1 MSSSEIAKLESRWRE
16 NPQGLTFAPLAEA
29 YRKMRNIPRALEI
42 LSEGLGRHPDYIPA
56 SIVLG
61 RCQLDLGDDPQA
73 EAAFSRVLEL
83 DDENVIALKALAEI
97 AERQGR
103 LDEAGARL
111 LALLA
116 IDRSN
121 DEARIQLARV
131 EELRSSGGP
140 ARTPESERAGAPD
153 VPLAMAAAP
162 SEDHVAAVVTE
173 PSPGSPADF
182 SMDADDIER
191 VTEAPVESPPLL
203 ADLEDNLQPSGQ
215 VEQLPDLVPDDAPA
229 ISSAVADATAMPG
242 LVGLD
247 FQEHSAGVVPLED
260 LAPGTASIEPLA
272 EIEGAEDI
280 LLDPAPTNEFQL
292 SSASDDWGTSSEAA
306 GGAEYQLPSAAE
318 ELAAFARTESDST
331 VAGDAD
337 AIAAEFERSPDDA
350 FGEGLHSE
358 AEGEPEPLG
367 ASDAFADLGRAGEA
381 EALFAP
387 AGSGESDSAGEPE
400 APAPDDDVAADFEE
414 AVAHEPPVEFAPAGL
429 TLEPAPDEDIDL
441 DEDDSLEQ
449 RAAAAT
455 SGPARFDGDDDD
467 DEALDSD
474 LVVTESMA
482 ELFLR
487 QGHRAEALRVYREL
501 YRRDRD
507 NLGLREKVDELETAL
522 AADVTAA
529 PAAASYRAPEPSR
542 SVAAFLS
549 GILTARPGDPPP
561 GWAAAQAPAPLS
573 AEAPPAAPPGEAA
586 PTRPASDHLSLSAVF
601 GDEGSPVPPA
611 TPGATVPSDDGI
623 SFDAFFGGD
632 QAGGAPRARTASR
645 EDDDL
650 DQFHAWLQNLK
661 R

>member
-61 RCQLDLGDDPQA
+61 RCQLDLGDDAQA

-103 LDEAGARL
+103 LDDAGARL
-111 LALLA
+111 LSLLA

-131 EELRSSGGP
+131 EALRSS
-140 ARTPESERAGAPD
+140 SLAGAT
-153 VPLAMAAAP
+153 
-162 SEDHVAAVVTE
+162 SEDHVAAGVTD
-173 PSPGSPADF
+173 PPPAAVTDS

-191 VTEAPVESPPLL
+191 VTEAPVDSPPLL
-203 ADLEDNLQPSGQ
+203 ADLEDNLQPAGE

-229 ISSAVADATAMPG
+229 ISSAGAEATAMPG

-247 FQEHSAGVVPLED
+247 FHEHSAGVVPLQD
-260 LAPGTASIEPLA
+260 LAPGTASIEPLT

-280 LLDPAPTNEFQL
+280 LLEPAPTNEFQL
-292 SSASDDWGTSSEAA
+292 SSASDDWGASSEAA

-318 ELAAFARTESDST
+318 ELAAFARTDSDGT
-331 VAGDAD
+331 AAGDAD
-337 AIAAEFERSPDDA
+337 ALASEFERSPDDA
-350 FGEGLHSE
+350 LIGESLLADADPDSE
-358 AEGEPEPLG
+358 PAPLG
-367 ASDAFADLGRAGEA
+367 ARDAFEDLGRGGEE

-387 AGSGESDSAGEPE
+387 SGSAAPEPAASAQ
-400 APAPDDDVAADFEE
+400 ADDVAADFEE

-441 DEDDSLEQ
+441 DDDDPLTAPIGGVSADRVAETP
-449 RAAAAT
+449 AVTAT
-455 SGPARFDGDDDD
+455 SGQARFDGDDDD
-467 DEALDSD
+467 DESLDSD

-522 AADVTAA
+522 AAEETAP
-529 PAAASYRAPEPSR
+529 PAAATYRAAEPSR

-549 GILTARPGDPPP
+549 GILAARPGDPPA

-601 GDEGSPVPPA
+601 GEEGSPVPPA

-632 QAGGAPRARTASR
+632 QAGGAPRTRTAAR
-645 EDDDL
+645 DDDDL